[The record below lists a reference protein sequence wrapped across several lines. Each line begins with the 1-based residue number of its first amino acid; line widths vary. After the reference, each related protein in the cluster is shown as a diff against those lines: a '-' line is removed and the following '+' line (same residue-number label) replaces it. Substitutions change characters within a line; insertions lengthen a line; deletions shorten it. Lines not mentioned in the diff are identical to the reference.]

1 VTTWVAVAIGGAL
14 GSIARHA
21 VNRLVHEQWLTTR
34 FPAATIVVN
43 VTGCFVIG
51 LLAGLVAAERIALR
65 VHWREFI
72 FVGMLGG
79 YTTFSTFGMDTFLL
93 TRTHSVGYAAINI
106 VSQVAGGLAA
116 VWVGYYFGMA
126 RRW

>member
-1 VTTWVAVAIGGAL
+1 MTTWVAVAIGGAL

-72 FVGMLGG
+72 FVGVLGG
-79 YTTFSTFGMDTFLL
+79 YTTFSTFGMETFVL
-93 TRTHSVGYAAINI
+93 TRTHSVGYAAIN
-106 VSQVAGGLAA
+106 VASQVAGGLVA
-116 VWVGYYFGMA
+116 VWAGYHLGVA
-126 RRW
+126 RR

>member
-1 VTTWVAVAIGGAL
+1 
-14 GSIARHA
+14 
-21 VNRLVHEQWLTTR
+21 
-34 FPAATIVVN
+34 
-43 VTGCFVIG
+43 
-51 LLAGLVAAERIALR
+51 
-65 VHWREFI
+65 
-72 FVGMLGG
+72 
-79 YTTFSTFGMDTFLL
+79 MDTFLL